1 MGRGGGGVKT
11 NLNKKVGGSR
21 QIIIILFY
29 NLRLDDFFFKWEG
42 NAARGD
48 DQGQLKKFRQV
59 GHMGSF
65 NKYF

>member
-1 MGRGGGGVKT
+1 MGGGGVKT
-11 NLNKKVGGSR
+11 NLNKKVGRSR

-29 NLRLDDFFFKWEG
+29 NLRPDDFFSNG
-42 NAARGD
+42 RVMQQGGD

-59 GHMGSF
+59 GHMRGF